1 MILLGNRV
9 IGEQET
15 MSPRERDTEPDT
27 AECDDCQREFPKDDL
42 IPTYR
47 AEVEIVLLCGEC
59 KKARD
64 EARSD

>member
-27 AECDDCQREFPKDDL
+27 AECDDCCEDFPKDEL
-42 IPTYR
+42 IATYR
-47 AEVEIVLLCGEC
+47 AEVGIVLLCAEC
-59 KKARD
+59 KKLRD
-64 EARSD
+64 EAKNN